1 MSKVSSSLKKVAAA
15 EKVRADI
22 KELEEKTASMSLK
35 KAEKS
40 SIKDNLHHIAD
51 DARQLEEAEG
61 ETEKHLKKAISLR
74 SEALHKQLEEASP
87 EHKKEEHSKIARV
100 KDDVSSLEKALRSDK
115 SLDAATKKTVKSS
128 LGVMNKAVRSL
139 EEDSSDDS
147 AKKTIA

>member
-22 KELEEKTASMSLK
+22 KEFEEKTASMSLK

-40 SIKDNLHHIAD
+40 SIKDNLHHISD
-51 DARQLEEAEG
+51 DARKLEEADG

-74 SEALHKQLEEASP
+74 SQALHKQLEEASP

-128 LGVMNKAVRSL
+128 LGVMKKAVRSL